1 MIPITV
7 SRKVVQCALLC
18 LILPCGVIT
27 IFQERWSSLTG
38 IARLISVRLLIYY
51 LDDYWETHDEAA
63 MVFSGMLFNW
73 GHKMAY
79 DFQSLTKR
87 LEHIGFTDIQSI
99 IQSMEWGISQRV
111 PSLMI
116 LESGDSP
123 RRFES
128 LIIECRKPAF
138 V

>member
-1 MIPITV
+1 
-7 SRKVVQCALLC
+7 
-18 LILPCGVIT
+18 
-27 IFQERWSSLTG
+27 
-38 IARLISVRLLIYY
+38 
-51 LDDYWETHDEAA
+51 